1 MVDRAHTRVSG
12 PGGRG
17 RPGGRSPGPSPTAP
31 ARSREREQLIL
42 DHVGFVEALAR
53 RYADRG
59 EPLEDLTQVG
69 MVALVGA
76 ADRFDP
82 DARHRLPLLRG
93 ADGARRD
100 PPLLP
105 RQGVDGRVPR
115 GLKDDWATVNTAAE
129 SLLGTLGRSPSAA
142 EIAEETGMDLDRV
155 LDALGARSAYRPRS
169 LTRVSDEEGVGD
181 IDLPASEDGYALVE
195 ERMALAD
202 GLRDLPPRERVIL
215 HLRFEHGMYQSEIAA
230 RLGISQMHVS
240 RLISRALDAL
250 REKAA
255 GGAG

>member
-1 MVDRAHTRVSG
+1 MTSASE
-12 PGGRG
+12 
-17 RPGGRSPGPSPTAP
+17 SPAP
-31 ARSREREQLIL
+31 ARSAERERLIL

-82 DARHRLPLLRG
+82 TRG
-93 ADGARRD
+93 IDFRSFAAPTVLGEIRRYFRD
-100 PPLLP
+100 KAWA
-105 RQGVDGRVPR
+105 VRVPR
-115 GLKDDWATVNTAAE
+115 GLKDDWATVNSAAE
-129 SLLGTLGRSPSAA
+129 ALMGRRGRSPSAA
-142 EIAEETGMDLDRV
+142 AIAEETGLELDRV

-169 LTRVSDEEGVGD
+169 LTRFTDDEEVGD
-181 IDLPASEDGYALVE
+181 LELPSSEEGYGLVE
-195 ERMALAD
+195 ERVALAE
-202 GLRDLPPRERVIL
+202 GLRHLPPRERVIL

-240 RLISRALDAL
+240 RLIARALDTL
-250 REKAA
+250 RERTE
-255 GGAG
+255 GAGPV